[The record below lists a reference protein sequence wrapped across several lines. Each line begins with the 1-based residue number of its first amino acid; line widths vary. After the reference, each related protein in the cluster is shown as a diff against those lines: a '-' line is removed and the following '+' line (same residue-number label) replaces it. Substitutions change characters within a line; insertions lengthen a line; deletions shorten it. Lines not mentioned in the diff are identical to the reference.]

1 MGITIK
7 RISVIVSVLTLSTFT
22 LTASSYSFS
31 FYFFLF
37 VDAQK
42 DQKPQV
48 EITYP
53 NADQHIPSGKLTIYG
68 TSSDSHLTPC
78 QVIILLNDERPYQ
91 NATATSREGKDD
103 YSKWT
108 FTFDPYYSLIREG
121 TNEIVSKVICH
132 YNDGTNS
139 TSYNKI
145 NVTGV
150 GTARVDLINQ
160 SQQATGIVPSPS
172 PSTSGA
178 PLSPS
183 AAPTIV
189 SPAQA
194 QEKQQEYSS
203 PTQVPPPEAETNK
216 TTTTTETFFWP
227 EDKEEICDNGIDD
240 DRDSLVDVDDSG
252 DCITQAQKR
261 LNEESAPNDVPTPNP
276 NPNPNPPVG
285 PFFIPRQ

>member
-7 RISVIVSVLTLSTFT
+7 RISVIVEVLMLST
-22 LTASSYSFS
+22 LALAASSYSFS
-31 FYFFLF
+31 SSFFLL

-68 TSSDSHLTPC
+68 TSSDSHLTLC
-78 QVIILLNDERPYQ
+78 QVYVLLNDERPYQ
-91 NATATSREGKDD
+91 NATATGREGKDD

-121 TNEIVSKVICH
+121 ANELVSKVICH

-139 TSYNKI
+139 TSHNKI

-150 GTARVDLINQ
+150 GSARTGLINQ
-160 SQQATGIVPSPS
+160 SQQATGIVPSPP

-178 PLSPS
+178 PFSPL
-183 AAPTIV
+183 AAPAPPIL
-189 SPAQA
+189 SPAQ
-194 QEKQQEYSS
+194 E
-203 PTQVPPPEAETNK
+203 TQVPTPEEETNR
-216 TTTTTETFFWP
+216 TIPTTEA
-227 EDKEEICDNGIDD
+227 KEEICDNGTDD
-240 DRDSLVDVDDSG
+240 DDDSLVDVDDSG
-252 DCITQAQKR
+252 GCIIQAQER
-261 LNEESAPNDVPTPNP
+261 PNDESASNDVPTP